1 MGRSTVPSHVGGHTK
16 IKESKAP
23 LFGSSLQKSCAA
35 SLCPRCFFL
44 SKALSYSLLTS
55 TQVFLACHTIH
66 ARCLGALVLWLEDN
80 SSMFLMTTAPCMRHI
95 PVQLRSDCLQNC
107 GHFVDDILRLTGR
120 PRSPAY
126 FTTNRGGTYTCFDKL
141 RYPHILLRTFLSP
154 LSEEEY

>member
-1 MGRSTVPSHVGGHTK
+1 MCLSERQCVRTKLEDRCRKPKNRASPSDTKTSPVGRSAVPSHVGGHTK
-16 IKESKAP
+16 IKENKAP

-55 TQVFLACHTIH
+55 TQEFLACHTIH

-80 SSMFLMTTAPCMRHI
+80 SSMFLITTTPCMRHI

-107 GHFVDDILRLTGR
+107 GRVVDDILRLTDR
-120 PRSPAY
+120 P
-126 FTTNRGGTYTCFDKL
+126 
-141 RYPHILLRTFLSP
+141 
-154 LSEEEY
+154 